1 MVINSDL
8 YPMQAAKTSHSAS
21 WITKVILA
29 SLVFLSALTCF
40 VDRPSSGEPYRP
52 AKELTTSA
60 GRGQKITIA
69 FRWNNQLPS
78 LVCHSDNCNQLTLI
92 QWHTRLVQTR
102 LRAIRTALANR
113 FIPPGFSPLQVPG
126 NYTQELPAHS

>member
-1 MVINSDL
+1 
-8 YPMQAAKTSHSAS
+8 MQAAKTSHSAS

-60 GRGQKITIA
+60 ARGQKIA
-69 FRWNNQLPS
+69 VVFRWNNQVPS
-78 LVCHSDNCNQLTLI
+78 VVCHSGNLNLLTVVKR
-92 QWHTRLVQTR
+92 HTRLVQTR
-102 LRAIRTALANR
+102 LRAIRTALANII
-113 FIPPGFSPLQVPG
+113 IPPGFSPLQIPAD
-126 NYTQELPAHS
+126 YTQELPVHS